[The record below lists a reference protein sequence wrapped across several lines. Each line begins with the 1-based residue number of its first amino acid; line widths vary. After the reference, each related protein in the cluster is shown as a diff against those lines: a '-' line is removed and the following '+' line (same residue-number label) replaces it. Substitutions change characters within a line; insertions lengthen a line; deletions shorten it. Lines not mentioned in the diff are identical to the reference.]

1 MGIRG
6 EDEGGIT
13 RFCCSRSSCSF
24 SEWSP
29 CLKKKISSYQ
39 HPHPTGQA
47 ATTLLPGLL
56 FQPMPQRLGSGS
68 SQMPWPQDP
77 APLEA
82 PLPFQ
87 DPGGTQARTATLPT
101 CLARS
106 SCCIS
111 NAACCCASFSRS
123 SSDSATGSPTRRG
136 GGGPKFGGRGPTA
149 IGKPR
154 PRPGGGGG
162 GGGGGCRGGR
172 PMGGG
177 GMGIPESCGEKIR
190 PLTMKHL
197 YNGRHL
203 LGK

>member
-1 MGIRG
+1 MI
-6 EDEGGIT
+6 
-13 RFCCSRSSCSF
+13 SL
-24 SEWSP
+24 
-29 CLKKKISSYQ
+29 LKKENKLIPVPT
-39 HPHPTGQA
+39 PHWPVCHNSA
-47 ATTLLPGLL
+47 SWSALPAEAPKTWVQTFPEALA
-56 FQPMPQRLGSGS
+56 PGS
-68 SQMPWPQDP
+68 SSPGG
-77 APLEA
+77 

-87 DPGGTQARTATLPT
+87 DPGGTQAQAATCPT

-177 GMGIPESCGEKIR
+177 GMGIPESCGVKNKTINYEAFI
-190 PLTMKHL
+190 
-197 YNGRHL
+197 
-203 LGK
+203 